1 MSQPKATTPLL
12 RTPGVYI
19 NELNTM
25 STAITAAPTS
35 VTAFIGRTPSGPTNT
50 PTPILDY
57 AAFLTTFGPPDSA
70 FPLTAS
76 VQQFFDAG
84 GAHAVIVRAGS
95 PSQPITD
102 DQRLSA
108 LHPLTASAATPF
120 NILVLPP
127 DAPGGDLSPTVLAA
141 AASACTI
148 ARAMFLADPPTSWA
162 TRAKA
167 GDFTCTPADLG
178 IAAADLANTAVYF
191 PRVLAT
197 GPSNPRDSPSAA
209 VTFAPSGLLA
219 GIWATVDRTSGV
231 WRAPANVAL
240 PGITGLEITVTDA
253 QQGLLN
259 AANINCLRSFPGRGI
274 LVWGART
281 LSVDSS
287 FLYLNVRRT
296 LLMIEQSVGTNLAW
310 TVFAP
315 NNSSTRNQIV
325 LAVSSFL
332 LTLWQQGA
340 LAGSKPED
348 AFSVRCDASTTTAQD
363 ILAGHI
369 NLEILVAL
377 TRPAEF
383 TIITVQLETTTNS

>member
-1 MSQPKATTPLL
+1 MPQLKATKPLSPI
-12 RTPGVYI
+12 PGVYL
-19 NELNTM
+19 NERDPAPA
-25 STAITAAPTS
+25 AIAAAPTS
-35 VTAFIGRTPSGPTNT
+35 ITAFVGRTPSGPTNT
-50 PTPILDY
+50 PTSILGY
-57 AAFLTTFGPPDSA
+57 ADFLTTFGPLDSE
-70 FPLTAS
+70 FPLTES

-84 GAHAVIVRAGS
+84 GSHSVIVSAGS
-95 PSQPITD
+95 PSRPITD
-102 DQRLSA
+102 DQRLAA
-108 LHPLTASAATPF
+108 LQALTASAATPF

-191 PRVLAT
+191 PRVVAT
-197 GPSNPRDSPSAA
+197 NPSNPSVPGI
-209 VTFAPSGLLA
+209 FAPSGLLA
-219 GIWATVDRTSGV
+219 GIWATVDQTRGV
-231 WRAPANVAL
+231 WHAPANVAL
-240 PGITGLEITVTDA
+240 PGITGLEISVTDA
-253 QQGLLN
+253 QQGPLN
-259 AANINCLRSFPGRGI
+259 TVNINCLRSFPGKGN

-281 LSVDSS
+281 LSADYS
-287 FLYLNVRRT
+287 FLYLNGRRT
-296 LLMIEQSVGTNLAW
+296 LLMIEQSIGAGLTW

-315 NNSSTRNQIV
+315 NDSSTWNQIA

-332 LTLWQQGA
+332 TTLWKQGA
-340 LAGSKPED
+340 LTGSKPED
-348 AFSVRCDASTTTAQD
+348 AFSVHCDASTTTAQD

-383 TIITVQLETTTNS
+383 TIITVQLETAATG